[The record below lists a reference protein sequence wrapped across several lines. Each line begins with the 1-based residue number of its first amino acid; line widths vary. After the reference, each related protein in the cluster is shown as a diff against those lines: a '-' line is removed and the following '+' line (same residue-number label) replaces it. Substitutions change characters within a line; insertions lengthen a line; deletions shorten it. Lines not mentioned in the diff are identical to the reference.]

1 MTLLIGLGI
10 IIFFL
15 IMFYIEDKMGIGIYD
30 PKSSHPRDKDSL

>member
-15 IMFYIEDKMGIGIYD
+15 IMFYIEDRMGIGIYD
-30 PKSSHPRDKDSL
+30 PNSNHPRDKDS